1 MISSSGGIPLKTSPS
16 DGKKV
21 LLNGFSKHE
30 DLRETSRKG
39 RLIFEVTTKGSDSRL
54 ALLSDILESEGWVC
68 EGRKLTL
75 TVPRDAFSRSKSEM
89 TKAVHSAV
97 SKMKYL
103 MKVARIDY
111 EMTVVSEAST
121 KEREIVDN
129 VAKLKIGLVGDS
141 KVGKTSLIQRFVLD
155 QFDDKYIK
163 TIGAKVS
170 KREILL
176 PLPGN
181 RRVRVIM
188 MIWDIIGERNLAEL
202 YMSSHF
208 TGMQGILA
216 VCDVTRKRTL
226 DNIGDWASS
235 VFEVAGVVPVQILVN
250 KTDLEDQ
257 FEIEESDVTESSMS
271 LASPAAFTSAKT
283 GENVEGAFSHLAERI
298 LFGKDVKEVP
308 IAAQ

>member
-1 MISSSGGIPLKTSPS
+1 MKTPPS

-30 DLRETSRKG
+30 DLRETSRRG
-39 RLIFEVTTKGSDSRL
+39 RLIFQVTARGADSRL
-54 ALLSDILESEGWVC
+54 TLLSDILESEGWVC
-68 EGRKLTL
+68 EGNRLTL
-75 TVPRDAFSRSKSEM
+75 TVPRDAFSRGKGEM
-89 TKAVHSAV
+89 MKAVHSAV

-111 EMTVVSEAST
+111 EMMVVSEASM
-121 KEREIVDN
+121 KERESVDN
-129 VAKLKIGLVGDS
+129 VAKLKVGLVGDS

-176 PLPGN
+176 PLSGN
-181 RRVRVIM
+181 RRVRVVM
-188 MIWDIIGERNLAEL
+188 MIWDIIGERNVAEL
-202 YMSSHF
+202 YMSSRF
-208 TGMQGILA
+208 MGMQGILA

-235 VFEVAGVVPVQILVN
+235 VFQVAGVVPIQILVN
-250 KTDLEDQ
+250 KTDLENQ
-257 FEIEESDVTESSMS
+257 FEIEKSDVAESAMS
-271 LASPAAFTSAKT
+271 LASPAVFTSAKT
-283 GENVEGAFSHLAERI
+283 GENVDGAFNELAQTI
-298 LFGKDVKEVP
+298 LFGKDRKEVA
-308 IAAQ
+308 IAAH

>member
-1 MISSSGGIPLKTSPS
+1 MKTSRS
-16 DGKKV
+16 DRKKV
-21 LLNGFSKHE
+21 LLNGLSKHE
-30 DLRETSRKG
+30 DLRETSRRG
-39 RLIFEVTTKGSDSRL
+39 RLIFEVIARGADSRL
-54 ALLSDILESEGWVC
+54 TLLSDVLESEGWVC

-75 TVPRDAFSRSKSEM
+75 TVPKDAFSRGEREM
-89 TKAVHSAV
+89 VKAVHGAV

-111 EMTVVSEAST
+111 EMTVASEASV
-121 KEREIVDN
+121 KERESVDN
-129 VAKLKIGLVGDS
+129 VAKLKVGLVGDS

-170 KREILL
+170 KMEVLL

-188 MIWDIIGERNLAEL
+188 MIWDIIGERNVAEL

-208 TGMQGILA
+208 MGMQGILA
-216 VCDVTRKRTL
+216 VCDVTRKRSL

-235 VFEVAGVVPVQILVN
+235 VFQVAGVVPIQILVN

-257 FEIEESDVTESSMS
+257 FEIEESDVTESSLS
-271 LASPAAFTSAKT
+271 LASPAVFTSAKT
-283 GENVEGAFSHLAERI
+283 GENVDGAFSELAQTI
-298 LFGKDVKEVP
+298 LFGKDMKEVS
-308 IAAQ
+308 IAAH

>member
-1 MISSSGGIPLKTSPS
+1 MKTSRS
-16 DGKKV
+16 DRKKV

-30 DLRETSRKG
+30 DLRETSRRG
-39 RLIFEVTTKGSDSRL
+39 RLIFEVTARGADSRL
-54 ALLSDILESEGWVC
+54 TLLSDVLESEGWVC

-75 TVPRDAFSRSKSEM
+75 TVPKDAFSRGEREM
-89 TKAVHSAV
+89 VKAVHGAV

-111 EMTVVSEAST
+111 EMRVVSEASM
-121 KEREIVDN
+121 KERESVDN
-129 VAKLKIGLVGDS
+129 VAKLKVGLVGDS
-141 KVGKTSLIQRFVLD
+141 RVGKTSLIQRFVLD

-170 KREILL
+170 KMETLL

-188 MIWDIIGERNLAEL
+188 MIWDIIGERNVAEL

-226 DNIGDWASS
+226 DSIGDWASS
-235 VFEVAGVVPVQILVN
+235 VFQVAGVVPIQILVN
-250 KTDLEDQ
+250 KTDLENQ
-257 FEIEESDVTESSMS
+257 FEIERSDVTESSLS
-271 LASPAAFTSAKT
+271 LASPAVFTSAKT
-283 GENVEGAFSHLAERI
+283 GENVDGAFSELAQTI
-298 LFGKDVKEVP
+298 LFGKDMKEVS
-308 IAAQ
+308 IAAH

>member
-1 MISSSGGIPLKTSPS
+1 MKTSRS
-16 DGKKV
+16 DRKKV
-21 LLNGFSKHE
+21 LLNGISKHE
-30 DLRETSRKG
+30 DLRDTSRRG
-39 RLIFEVTTKGSDSRL
+39 RLIFEVKIRGSDSRL
-54 ALLSDILESEGWVC
+54 TLLSDVLESEGWVC

-75 TVPRDAFSRSKSEM
+75 TVPKDAFSRGEREM
-89 TKAVHSAV
+89 MKAVHSAV

-111 EMTVVSEAST
+111 EMTVVSEAPV
-121 KEREIVDN
+121 KERETVEN
-129 VAKLKIGLVGDS
+129 VAKLKVGLVGDS
-141 KVGKTSLIQRFVLD
+141 RVGKTSLIQRFVLD

-181 RRVRVIM
+181 RRVRVVM

-202 YMSSHF
+202 HMASHY

-216 VCDVTRKRTL
+216 VCDVTRRPTL
-226 DNIGDWASS
+226 DSIGDWASS

-250 KTDLEDQ
+250 KTDLENQ

-271 LASPAAFTSAKT
+271 LASPAAYTSAKT
-283 GENVEGAFSHLAERI
+283 GENVAGAFNELARTI
-298 LFGKDVKEVP
+298 LYGKASKEVS
-308 IAAQ
+308 IAAH